1 MMIHVN
7 DHLDRGNDE
16 MTFLDETSR
25 IMGNEKIIINTL
37 RKLYM
42 VEKMS
47 RAWSTNNFHK
57 QYLIVIYILN

>member
-7 DHLDRGNDE
+7 DHLDKGSDE

-25 IMGNEKIIINTL
+25 IMGSEKIVINTL

-47 RAWSTNNFHK
+47 RA
-57 QYLIVIYILN
+57 